1 MFYATAVV
9 PALGQSTLIFQHSG
23 ATDPLTE
30 GFDKA
35 LAPGNGYPVINDM
48 GANAWVTPGISNL
61 NVFYSYVL
69 TPQQQAES
77 AGAGWT
83 LSADLRI
90 TTTNSYPVFSLL
102 LDGYGAGYGLDF
114 GSDPNGEQFVDYLGG
129 SAALGGRVTLAGS
142 NYNNYQIRYDPSA
155 DTLSL
160 WINGE
165 EYASNFS
172 TNRAAYLVEVGW
184 GSGYYGAQNAQANWN
199 LVSLEI
205 TPEPSAMALFGL
217 GALIVAARRLH
228 GRH

>member
-1 MFYATAVV
+1 MFCATAVV

-90 TTTNSYPVFSLL
+90 TTTNSYPIFSCSWMVMV
-102 LDGYGAGYGLDF
+102 LDTGWILV
-114 GSDPNGEQFVDYLGG
+114 PIPT
-129 SAALGGRVTLAGS
+129 VT
-142 NYNNYQIRYDPSA
+142 
-155 DTLSL
+155 SL
-160 WINGE
+160 WITWEEALLWEGE
-165 EYASNFS
+165 
-172 TNRAAYLVEVGW
+172 
-184 GSGYYGAQNAQANWN
+184 
-199 LVSLEI
+199 
-205 TPEPSAMALFGL
+205 
-217 GALIVAARRLH
+217 LH
-228 GRH
+228 